1 MYRPTTL
8 RLADRHCPRAV
19 DHYEQHRPYFREHF
33 SAGIAAHAVLDVLG
47 QQTVKAGQS
56 LNEVQI
62 EGYAEAAA
70 RVLLVRGREFDG
82 EREPPMAADAVFE
95 GRDLAVRWAKANPLS
110 PTARYELGAGFTAE
124 WHSAGYRSE
133 DSRFRLIFDVLDE
146 IEIADEE
153 SAGRGVL
160 VRDYKTAWP
169 TGADELDTLQMRA
182 QAVCASILYP
192 RADFVRQE
200 VVNLRTG
207 EAFTR
212 TLWLQ
217 DGTQI
222 VRWRQDLTTAMDAL
236 DEMAGPAD
244 VVEAEGDERG
254 ANWTPPPDKA
264 PSFIAYNG
272 RETCNTC
279 RRHISRHYGGTEY
292 RCYPRTDRPARPGPG
307 CLGCPWAPT
316 CDDAARFTKAC
327 GMDLEAEDVARRFAA
342 ADARRQ
348 AFFALAKA
356 ATEEQPVKIDG
367 AVVGYVV
374 QPGREPL
381 PDAAAR
387 VYTEW
392 AARRGD
398 LPGFLAALKPGVT
411 ALQGAARVLAPRDR
425 DAQDE
430 LVARWT
436 APRTRAEFGVHKKEE
451 R

>member
-1 MYRPTTL
+1 M
-8 RLADRHCPRAV
+8 
-19 DHYEQHRPYFREHF
+19 DHYEQLRPYFREHF

-47 QQTVKAGQS
+47 QQTVKAGQP

-82 EREPPMAADAVFE
+82 EREPPMSPGAVFE
-95 GRDLAVRWAKANPLS
+95 GRDLAVRWAKQNPLS
-110 PTARYELGAGFTAE
+110 PTARYELGAGFTAQ
-124 WHSAGYRSE
+124 WHTAGYRGE
-133 DSRFRLIFDVLDE
+133 GVRFRLIFDVLDE

-169 TGADELDTLQMRA
+169 TGESELDTLQMRA

-192 RADFVRQE
+192 RADFVQQQ

-207 EAFTR
+207 EAFSR
-212 TLWLQ
+212 TLWTQ
-217 DGTQI
+217 DHATQLI
-222 VRWRQDLTTAMDAL
+222 RWRQDLSTAMDAL
-236 DEMAGPAD
+236 DEMLTQG
-244 VVEAEGDERG
+244 
-254 ANWTPPPDKA
+254 
-264 PSFIAYNG
+264 S
-272 RETCNTC
+272 
-279 RRHISRHYGGTEY
+279 
-292 RCYPRTDRPARPGPG
+292 RPARPGPG
-307 CLGCPWAPT
+307 CLGCPWVTT
-316 CDDAARFTKAC
+316 CDEAARLTKAC
-327 GMDLEAEDVARRFAA
+327 GMDLEAEDVARRYAA

-356 ATEEQPVKIDG
+356 ATEERPVEIDG
-367 AVVGYVV
+367 AIVGHVA
-374 QPGREPL
+374 QQGREPR
-381 PDAAAR
+381 PDAAAL
-387 VYTEW
+387 VYGEW

-398 LPGFLAALKPGVT
+398 LAGFLAAIKPGVT

-436 APRTRAEFGVHKKEE
+436 APKTRAEFGVHKEGK
-451 R
+451 